1 MDILPLETLT
11 VEGLT
16 LPQVQQS
23 LCIQCFGKSFQR
35 KSDVPKK
42 FKSKAL
48 NLASD
53 LLKEGI
59 ESFVTETNFSYTV
72 WAENK
77 AEKAPVK
84 PQSEPF
90 ISVSTPENKSFTP
103 SPVTYI
109 TSQTNYIPPSPV
121 TAPYQSEPST
131 VQKSQPDSSLAQ
143 EYQGVEESNQEVE
156 QKYRGAVIVDSESPE
171 KNSRMKRKPK
181 TYRGV
186 TYS

>member
-23 LCIQCFGKSFQR
+23 LSIQCFGKSFQR

-42 FKSKAL
+42 FKAKAL

-72 WAENK
+72 WAEK
-77 AEKAPVK
+77 KVTKAP
-84 PQSEPF
+84 
-90 ISVSTPENKSFTP
+90 STPIPSPENKSFTP
-103 SPVTYI
+103 SPVAYI
-109 TSQTNYIPPSPV
+109 TPRINYTSPSPTDVKYKRKEEAMMTFNPV
-121 TAPYQSEPST
+121 TINNN
-131 VQKSQPDSSLAQ
+131 
-143 EYQGVEESNQEVE
+143 SNPELE
-156 QKYRGAVIVDSESPE
+156 QKQKGAGVIDSE
-171 KNSRMKRKPK
+171 KNRRMKSKQK